1 MSLAAAPLAL
11 APVDGASPPRISWVP
26 PPGGFA
32 GLSILNG
39 VLRLLTLGV
48 YHFWGK
54 TEVRQRIWSAVRIDG
69 EPLEYRGTGGELL
82 RGFLVVFFLI
92 LLPMGL
98 ASFAASLLGPGAQA
112 LSSSAFWPLF
122 LLLSGLGIHRAR
134 RYRLSRTRWR
144 GIRGGLS
151 GRSRGFAWTYLWTML
166 LVPLT
171 LGWILPWRAVRL
183 QKALFIETR
192 FGDKAFTF
200 TGVAGPLYRRFWLVW
215 VSAVVLFFVAASAI
229 GAVLGQGRRPPL
241 PKPGP
246 GPVPGPGLFQP
257 SAGQITA
264 IVAIT
269 LVAFL
274 IFAMIRAW
282 YSARMLNYFAAHTK
296 LQGVGFT
303 LRATAPSLVWLVASN
318 YLIRVLSLG
327 LLSAVSEARSMRYI
341 VDRLACD
348 GAIAWDR
355 IAQNPDA
362 LLKRGEG
369 LAEAFNVDAF

>member
-1 MSLAAAPLAL
+1 MSLATAIDHAVSPADAARL
-11 APVDGASPPRISWVP
+11 PRISWVE
-26 PPGGFA
+26 PPGGFL

-39 VLRLLTLGV
+39 VLRILTLGV

-82 RGFLVVFFLI
+82 RGFLIVFFLV
-92 LLPMGL
+92 LLPMIL
-98 ASFAASLLGPGAQA
+98 ASFAASLLGPATHA
-112 LSSSAFWPLF
+112 IYSFAFWAAF
-122 LLLSGLGIHRAR
+122 LLLSGIGIHRAR

-151 GRSRGFAWTYLWTML
+151 GRSRSFAWTYLWTML

-183 QKALFIETR
+183 QKALFIETH
-192 FGDKAFTF
+192 FGDTAFTF

-215 VSAVVLFFVAASAI
+215 VSAIVLLITALTAI
-229 GAVLGQGRRPPL
+229 GGILAHGARAPSTPRPAPAML
-241 PKPGP
+241 H
-246 GPVPGPGLFQP
+246 L

-264 IVAIT
+264 IIAIV
-269 LVAFL
+269 LVALL

-282 YSARMLNYFAAHTK
+282 YSARMLNYFAAHTR

-303 LRATAPSLVWLVASN
+303 LRATAPSLVWLTASN

-327 LLSAVSEARSMRYI
+327 FLSAVTEARSMRYI
-341 VDRLACD
+341 VDRVSCD
-348 GAIAWDR
+348 GAIAWDG